1 MWFRP
6 GCWWWTLPV
15 KHTTRQE
22 DKPCMVLYYHPH
34 MDSWGRKYNQPEQPA
49 LKFAVQYPGTCA
61 LYLSVSFHLALSVSV
76 CLSFFCLSIS
86 RSHLIALPCLFIL
99 PCKCSIC
106 SGYVHQF
113 SFFITNS
120 SVFLSSSVPAAALFL
135 ILCVAS

>member
-1 MWFRP
+1 M
-6 GCWWWTLPV
+6 V
-15 KHTTRQE
+15 QTRLLVVDPACE
-22 DKPCMVLYYHPH
+22 AYHKAGGQTMHGSAIPSSH
-34 MDSWGRKYNQPEQPA
+34 GQLGEKIQPTRTASTVPRDMR
-49 LKFAVQYPGTCA
+49 
-61 LYLSVSFHLALSVSV
+61 SISV
-76 CLSFFCLSIS
+76 CLVPSRSLCLCLSVFLLSVCLSIS